1 MTLVR
6 KTKITNLPLEKLY
19 FSVIVTLKKL
29 NWRFEN
35 DIYFWLF
42 VGFLIWRDFIIIRY
56 NNRRFI
62 IKNEIIR
69 QLGDSMWFAARTKK
83 IIPSSWEIAAR

>member
-1 MTLVR
+1 MTLAR
-6 KTKITNLPLEKLY
+6 KTKITNLPFKNLY
-19 FSVIVTLKKL
+19 SSVVVILKKL
-29 NWRFEN
+29 NWHFEN
-35 DIYFWLF
+35 DIYFLF
-42 VGFLIWRDFIIIRY
+42 VCLFLIWCDFIIIRY

-69 QLGDSMWFAARTKK
+69 QLGDSMWFAARIKK